1 MGYVIAAYG
10 LALGGVAVYAIWL
23 SRERRSLRRALSRGK
38 ESNRG

>member
-1 MGYVIAAYG
+1 VIAAYG
-10 LALGGVAVYAIWL
+10 LALGAVAAYAIWL